1 MLVEVVVVRTVEV
14 VNMVVGGVVLM
25 EVDGM
30 VVVRYLSMKEKQ
42 CSIAVTSER
51 VPDTTSS

>member
-1 MLVEVVVVRTVEV
+1 MLVEVEVVLTVEV
-14 VNMVVGGVVLM
+14 VNMVVGVVVLM